1 MFKEL
6 LPKNP
11 SNMFSLW
18 KPSKKKGD
26 ESDTSCSFLLFDKD
40 NLRVKN
46 GNLEFDVTIVSY
58 NDAELCESVDFCLQF
73 SSLRNL
79 VNEIL
84 PSIEMTVLKTYQV
97 LTQKKKRKKEKNL
110 KIFKRNGLSV
120 AVVECSL
127 IAAVFLI

>member
-1 MFKEL
+1 MKVINHACE
-6 LPKNP
+6 
-11 SNMFSLW
+11 
-18 KPSKKKGD
+18 
-26 ESDTSCSFLLFDKD
+26 FLLFDKD
-40 NLRVKN
+40 NVWVKKR
-46 GNLEFDVTIVSY
+46 NLEFDVTIVSY
-58 NDAELCESVDFCLQF
+58 NGPELCESVGFCLQF

-84 PSIEMTVLKTYQV
+84 RCIEMTILKTYQV
-97 LTQKKKRKKEKNL
+97 LTQKKKDKEKNF